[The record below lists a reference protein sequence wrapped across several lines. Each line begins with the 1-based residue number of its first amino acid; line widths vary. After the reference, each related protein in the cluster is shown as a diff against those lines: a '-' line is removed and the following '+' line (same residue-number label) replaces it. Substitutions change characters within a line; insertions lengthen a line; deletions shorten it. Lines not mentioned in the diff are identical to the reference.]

1 MHIIRRFGTV
11 EMSGNEEEED
21 VINEVRQQEVIK
33 ELKEKKVSSQKLRVY
48 ESDMEESDD
57 ISDHHNGH
65 NSKVFPV
72 GIYI

>member
-1 MHIIRRFGTV
+1 
-11 EMSGNEEEED
+11 MSMNEEEEA

-48 ESDMEESDD
+48 ESDMEESDG

-65 NSKVFPV
+65 NSKVFPQEFTYNSY
-72 GIYI
+72 IYLWRHR